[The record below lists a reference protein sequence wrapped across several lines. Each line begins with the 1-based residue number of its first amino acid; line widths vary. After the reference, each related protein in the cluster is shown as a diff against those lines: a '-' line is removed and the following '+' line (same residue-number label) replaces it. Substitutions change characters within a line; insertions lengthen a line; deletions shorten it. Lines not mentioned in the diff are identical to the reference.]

1 VQAAAGKKRQGCSP
15 VKEGDD
21 RMPVVQVEMFAGRT
35 LEQKRAMVKEVT
47 EVFVKTINC
56 KAEDVKIII
65 RELSRE
71 NLAEGGSLF
80 IDK

>member
-1 VQAAAGKKRQGCSP
+1 
-15 VKEGDD
+15 
-21 RMPVVQVEMFAGRT
+21 MPVVQVEMFAGRT
-35 LEQKRAMVKEVT
+35 LEQKRAMVKDVT

-71 NLAEGGSLF
+71 NLAEGGTLF